1 MPAKSRTSDTMSKK
15 GKSSA
20 KKVVAPK
27 TAKGDRRPAITT
39 SAKANLIM
47 PVSRIMGLMRRDRL
61 NTRISK
67 SGAIMMAG
75 LLEYLTG
82 ELCEMAGNFALEKKK
97 KRLTNRFIQLAI
109 SSDDEFSKM
118 LTHAIIFKGGVL
130 PHIEPALM
138 PKKKGAM
145 EPMSQANAF
154 NASQEV

>member
-1 MPAKSRTSDTMSKK
+1 MPAKSRTSETMSKK

-20 KKVVAPK
+20 KKDVTPK
-27 TAKGDRRPAITT
+27 MAKGNRKPAISA

-47 PVSRIMGLMRRDRL
+47 PVPRIMGLMRRDRL

-67 SGAIMMAG
+67 SAGIMMAG

-118 LTHAIIFKGGVL
+118 LTQAIIFKGGVL
-130 PHIEPALM
+130 PRIEPALM
-138 PKKKGAM
+138 PKKKGAA
-145 EPMSQANAF
+145 EPMSQANVIG
-154 NASQEV
+154 ASQEV